1 MAKPALSRGAT
12 EVDKEVVEPST
23 QDANVNV
30 AGVATLA
37 HEGGEQPGL
46 HRKLGARQLQMVRI
60 PILRLMLIG

>member
-12 EVDKEVVEPST
+12 EVDKEVEPST
-23 QDANVNV
+23 QDANVDV

-46 HRKLGARQLQMVRI
+46 QRKLGARQLQMVRI
-60 PILRLMLIG
+60 PILLLMIIG